1 MSTPPAN
8 FGRAFDLSSLG
19 KPKESATKN
28 AINAVTVENLMSDYV
43 QVSKEKPVIL
53 LAYAERAAQTVAI
66 RDVFAKLAEADNGTW
81 KFGAIEVESQTQLVQ
96 ALRIQ
101 TLPAAVVFI
110 NEQVLPLPEV
120 PAQEDQIRVLL
131 AQIFKLASER

>member
-1 MSTPPAN
+1 MSMPPTN

-19 KPKESATKN
+19 KPKENLTQASSSS
-28 AINAVTVENLMSDYV
+28 VTVENLMTDFV
-43 QVSKEKPVIL
+43 QVSKEKPVL
-53 LAYAERAAQTVAI
+53 LFAYAERAPQTVAI
-66 RDVFAKLAEADNGTW
+66 RDLFAKLAEADNGTW

-120 PAQEDQIRVLL
+120 PEKEDQILSL
-131 AQIFKLASER
+131 IHI

>member
-1 MSTPPAN
+1 MSMPPAN

-66 RDVFAKLAEADNGTW
+66 RDLFAKLAEADNGTW

-101 TLPAAVVFI
+101 TCQRRSYSSTNKYCRCLRFRRKRI
-110 NEQVLPLPEV
+110 
-120 PAQEDQIRVLL
+120 
-131 AQIFKLASER
+131 KLEFY

>member
-53 LAYAERAAQTVAI
+53 LAYAERAAQNVAI
-66 RDVFAKLAEADNGTW
+66 RDVFAKLAEA
-81 KFGAIEVESQTQLVQ
+81 EVWSN
-96 ALRIQ
+96 R
-101 TLPAAVVFI
+101 
-110 NEQVLPLPEV
+110 
-120 PAQEDQIRVLL
+120 
-131 AQIFKLASER
+131 S